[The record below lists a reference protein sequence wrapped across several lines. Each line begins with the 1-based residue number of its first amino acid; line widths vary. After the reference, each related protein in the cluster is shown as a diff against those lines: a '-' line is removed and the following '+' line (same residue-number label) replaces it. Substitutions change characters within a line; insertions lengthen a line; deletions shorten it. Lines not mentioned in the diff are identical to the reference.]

1 VKFQLRAA
9 SLPVF
14 EVLGFKPFALS
25 CVAGARA
32 MSPVTRVGLAARA
45 SRVTEQK
52 LVVVNIEAELD
63 PAERNWLQVEA
74 WAKSL
79 SGDDLA
85 VLETREVYRL
95 ARAVVGVQT
104 QAFWADLMYALERRN
119 DALTPGSVQIHPQL
133 RPRRRA

>member
-1 VKFQLRAA
+1 
-9 SLPVF
+9 
-14 EVLGFKPFALS
+14 
-25 CVAGARA
+25 